1 MGKYAKN
8 AKKCKRRLNS
18 KKNCADTAM
27 VAGTTL
33 NNAKAIKKIQT
44 TLKSTAI
51 ANEVKFNFRN

>member
-33 NNAKAIKKIQT
+33 NNAKAIKKI